1 MDKWT
6 SEQID
11 KRYLFDDESHQ
22 TRIRH
27 HTSCIIIPSG
37 DSCHRL
43 LCTRPLPRMQTRT
56 SLMTSPR
63 NARTRSP
70 FSWLLTVSNAS
81 QKGFLFRFDLAKRYV
96 SRMPLNTP
104 AILKIWFVY
113 RRREN
118 MLCSVEVCMHIPHYQ
133 KSLQSSRKRCWLWR
147 TASRA
152 STRAREEVGQ
162 DVRPALLHTHPGAHG
177 DCEGSLHF

>member
-1 MDKWT
+1 MQHA
-6 SEQID
+6 S
-11 KRYLFDDESHQ
+11 L
-22 TRIRH
+22 
-27 HTSCIIIPSG
+27 IIIPSG

-81 QKGFLFRFDLAKRYV
+81 QKHFLFRFDLAKRYV

-162 DVRPALLHTHPGAHG
+162 DVRPALLHAHPGAHG

>member
-1 MDKWT
+1 M
-6 SEQID
+6 
-11 KRYLFDDESHQ
+11 
-22 TRIRH
+22 H

-70 FSWLLTVSNAS
+70 FSWLRTVSNAS
-81 QKGFLFRFDLAKRYV
+81 QKHFLFRFDLAKRYV

-104 AILKIWFVY
+104 AILKSWFVY
-113 RRREN
+113 RRRDN

-162 DVRPALLHTHPGAHG
+162 DVRPALLHPHCGAHG
-177 DCEGSLHF
+177 DRQGFSTFLSQAVCCRLRGSCVRGCD